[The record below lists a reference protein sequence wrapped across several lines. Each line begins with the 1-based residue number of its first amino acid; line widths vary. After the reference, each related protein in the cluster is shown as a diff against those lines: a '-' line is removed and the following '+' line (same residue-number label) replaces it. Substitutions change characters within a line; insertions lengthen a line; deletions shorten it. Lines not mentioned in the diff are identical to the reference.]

1 MYILNVVPS
10 KSVPKTPLEMWSS
23 RKVSLRHFRIWG
35 CPAHVLKSKTTK
47 LEPRSQV
54 CLFVGYPKETR
65 GGFFYSPEENKVF
78 VSTNATFLEEDYMRE
93 FKPRSKVVLE
103 ELLAGS
109 TSTPSTIV
117 VDKNIA
123 PSTSERQMNVYQNDL
138 PPRRSGR
145 VVQQPDRYLGV
156 GEAQVVASSDGVDDP
171 LTYRSAMNDSDK
183 EEWLKAMNLE
193 MESMYSNSVWDLV
206 DQPDGVKPIGCKWIY
221 KRKRGA
227 DGKVQTFKARLV
239 AKGYTQKEGVDY
251 EETFSP
257 VAMLKSIRT
266 LLSIAAYYDYEIWQM
281 DVKTAF
287 LNGNLDE
294 SIYMVQPEG
303 FVAQGQEQKVCKL
316 QRSIYGLKQASRSWN
331 IRFDTTIKSYDFEQ
345 NVDEP
350 CVYKRV
356 IDGKVVFL
364 VLYVDDILL
373 IGNDVRILSDVKSW
387 LANQFQMKDLGEASY
402 VLGIQ
407 IIRDRKKR
415 LLAMSQASYIDKILI
430 RFGMQNSKKGNLP
443 FRHGIHLSR
452 EQSPKTP
459 QAVEEMRHIPYASA
473 VGSLMYAMLCTRPDI
488 CFAVG
493 VVSRFQSNPGLD
505 HWVAVKHIL
514 KYLKRT
520 RNYMLVYSGEDMIL
534 RGYTDSDFQT
544 DVDSRKSTSGSV
556 FTLSGGA
563 IVWRSIKQS
572 CIADSTME
580 AEYVAACEAAKE
592 AVWLRKFLGDLE
604 VVPDIENP
612 LTLYCDN
619 SGAVANSK
627 EPRSH
632 KKGKHIKRKYHLIR
646 EIVQRGDVTVTKI
659 ASEENLADP
668 FAKTLTAK
676 VFEGHL
682 EGLGLRDMPHLL

>member
-1 MYILNVVPS
+1 M
-10 KSVPKTPLEMWSS
+10 
-23 RKVSLRHFRIWG
+23 
-35 CPAHVLKSKTTK
+35 
-47 LEPRSQV
+47 
-54 CLFVGYPKETR
+54 CLFVGYPKKTR

-156 GEAQVVASSDGVDDP
+156 GEAQVVGSSDGVDDP
-171 LTYRSAMNDSDK
+171 LTYCSAMGGSDK

-316 QRSIYGLKQASRSWN
+316 LRSIYGLKQASRSWN

-387 LANQFQMKDLGEASY
+387 LTNQFQMKDLGEASY

-452 EQSPKTP
+452 ELSPKTP

-493 VVSRFQSNPGLD
+493 VVSRFQSNPD
-505 HWVAVKHIL
+505 
-514 KYLKRT
+514 
-520 RNYMLVYSGEDMIL
+520 
-534 RGYTDSDFQT
+534 
-544 DVDSRKSTSGSV
+544 
-556 FTLSGGA
+556 
-563 IVWRSIKQS
+563 
-572 CIADSTME
+572 
-580 AEYVAACEAAKE
+580 
-592 AVWLRKFLGDLE
+592 
-604 VVPDIENP
+604 
-612 LTLYCDN
+612 
-619 SGAVANSK
+619 
-627 EPRSH
+627 
-632 KKGKHIKRKYHLIR
+632 
-646 EIVQRGDVTVTKI
+646 
-659 ASEENLADP
+659 
-668 FAKTLTAK
+668 
-676 VFEGHL
+676 
-682 EGLGLRDMPHLL
+682 